1 MRVRTLMA
9 RRMIGLN
16 CVCRVVTC
24 HPVWL
29 PVVRVMEVK
38 VTQAVDDV
46 TLDNQVDDRRSS
58 IRLSA
63 SIFPLNQGWS
73 HFVCLSLCL
82 SVFVSVCLCVCLSV
96 CLPACLSVCLPSLSL
111 CLSLCLS
118 VYVSVCLCL
127 CLSVSVCLCLCL
139 SVSVSLCL
147 SVSVCLSVCL
157 SVSLSL

>member
-1 MRVRTLMA
+1 MLFFTAGFILVAAVCFRVAVGEVIMRMKTLMA

-24 HPVWL
+24 HPVLL
-29 PVVRVMEVK
+29 PVVRVVEVK

-46 TLDNQVDDRRSS
+46 TLDNQVDDRHSS

-82 SVFVSVCLCVCLSV
+82 SVCL
-96 CLPACLSVCLPSLSL
+96 SLSL

-118 VYVSVCLCL
+118 VYVSVCVSLSLCV
-127 CLSVSVCLCLCL
+127 SVSVCL
-139 SVSVSLCL
+139 SRSLCQSL
-147 SVSVCLSVCL
+147 SVCLSVCL
-157 SVSLSL
+157 SL